1 MSATVQGPSSH
12 HGEPTAAALLEAG
25 DIVGLMR
32 ACHDRRLER
41 EGIPMVL
48 GLADERGPI
57 PVAGTPAQRAEGDAF
72 LAVLDRYREALVPW
86 ARNDDEGAVITA
98 MQVLAYTHFAPGA
111 APLADTT
118 PVTASATASEPP
130 AAADAVTP
138 AASDPIDPV
147 LNGEGTLA

>member
-1 MSATVQGPSSH
+1 MSATVQGPPSH
-12 HGEPTAAALLEAG
+12 DGEPSAAVLLEAG

-57 PVAGTPAQRAEGDAF
+57 PVAASDAQRDEGIAF
-72 LAVLDRYREALVPW
+72 LAVLDRYRDALVPF
-86 ARNDDEGAVITA
+86 ARVDDEGAVITA

-111 APLADTT
+111 APITDDTA
-118 PVTASATASEPP
+118 PAVVGASASDPVA
-130 AAADAVTP
+130 P
-138 AASDPIDPV
+138 AASDPIDPA
-147 LNGEGTLA
+147 LTGEGTLS

>member
-12 HGEPTAAALLEAG
+12 DGEPSAAALLEAG

-57 PVAGTPAQRAEGDAF
+57 PAAPSETQRAEGAAY
-72 LAVLDRYREALVPW
+72 LAVLDRYREALVPF
-86 ARNDDEGAVITA
+86 ARADDEGAVITA

-111 APLADTT
+111 GPLTD
-118 PVTASATASEPP
+118 ATAPAVAGVSTSEPV
-130 AAADAVTP
+130 AP

-147 LNGEGTLA
+147 LTGEGTLA

>member
-12 HGEPTAAALLEAG
+12 DGEPSAAALLEAG

-57 PVAGTPAQRAEGDAF
+57 PIAGSEAQRAEGDAF
-72 LAVLDRYREALVPW
+72 LGVLDRYRETLVPF
-86 ARNDDEGAVITA
+86 ARRDDEGAVITA

-111 APLADTT
+111 VALRNTPAVSDAP
-118 PVTASATASEPP
+118 TASDPVA
-130 AAADAVTP
+130 P
-138 AASDPIDPV
+138 AASDPIDPA
-147 LNGEGTLA
+147 LTGEGTLS

>member
-12 HGEPTAAALLEAG
+12 DGEPSAAALLEAG

-57 PVAGTPAQRAEGDAF
+57 PVAGSSDQRAEGAAF
-72 LAVLDRYREALVPW
+72 LAVLDRYRDALVPW
-86 ARNDDEGAVITA
+86 ARSDDEGAVITA

-111 APLADTT
+111 QPLAD
-118 PVTASATASEPP
+118 ATVA
-130 AAADAVTP
+130 
-138 AASDPIDPV
+138 
-147 LNGEGTLA
+147 EGSPS

>member
-12 HGEPTAAALLEAG
+12 DGEPSAASLLEAG

-57 PVAGTPAQRAEGDAF
+57 PVAGSDAQRAEGTAF
-72 LAVLDRYREALVPW
+72 LAVLDRYREALVPF
-86 ARNDDEGAVITA
+86 ARVDDEGAVITA

-111 APLADTT
+111 APLVDAPAVDAPAFE
-118 PVTASATASEPP
+118 PVA
-130 AAADAVTP
+130 P
-138 AASDPIDPV
+138 AASDPIDPI
-147 LNGEGTLA
+147 LTGEGTLS

>member
-12 HGEPTAAALLEAG
+12 DGEPSAAALLESG

-57 PVAGTPAQRAEGDAF
+57 PVAGSTAQREEGTAF
-72 LAVLDRYREALVPW
+72 LAVLDRYREALVPF
-86 ARNDDEGAVITA
+86 ARVDDEGAVITA

-111 APLADTT
+111 APIVEATE
-118 PVTASATASEPP
+118 PPASDASSASEPV
-130 AAADAVTP
+130 AP

-147 LNGEGTLA
+147 LTGEGNLS